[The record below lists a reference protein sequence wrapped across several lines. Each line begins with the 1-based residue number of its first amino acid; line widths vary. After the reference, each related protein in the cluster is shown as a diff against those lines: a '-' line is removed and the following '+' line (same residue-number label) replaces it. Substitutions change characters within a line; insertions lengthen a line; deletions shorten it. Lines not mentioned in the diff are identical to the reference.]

1 MGGIFIYYFDFLSVG
16 IDVASKISWAR
27 IVRPDHKPIG
37 KPIKIDHQSIESLE
51 FLVDEIK
58 KAEEQNDLKARILL
72 ESTGVYHIPLYYYL
86 KESGFEVL
94 ILNPLIT
101 DSNKNQGI
109 RKVKSDKTDA
119 LRIAKTAFTYEL
131 KQSLIPSEVV
141 LNIRSLIRDYHKYAD
156 LKTQHVNKL
165 IKALCLVFPQYPSV
179 FSHVTGKTA
188 LAILEV
194 YKTPQNILSIS
205 RVELVD
211 FIAKTSRTGL
221 DASNKTYEK
230 LISAAK
236 LALTFSHQLDASY
249 FAVQMEIEMIRIFE
263 SKKEKLLDRVLAH
276 MAENEEERFVQEIEL
291 LQTIPGIGF
300 ISAVSIMS
308 EIGDFSAFDKPKQ
321 LVAYFGL
328 DPVVKESG
336 NFKAT
341 QTRLSKRGS
350 RIARRVLFR
359 VVLACIRKKRN
370 GEATNPVLRAYYDQK
385 LISKAKKTAIGA
397 IMRKVTNIVFA
408 VLRDQQPFVLKT
420 ATQHIQE
427 HNKAL
432 GIAA

>member
-1 MGGIFIYYFDFLSVG
+1 MGGIYIYYFDFISVG
-16 IDVASKISWAR
+16 IDVASEISWAR

-37 KPIKIDHQSIESLE
+37 KPIKIDHKSIESLDFFVE
-51 FLVDEIK
+51 QIK
-58 KAEEQNDLKARILL
+58 KAEEQNDLKARILM

-86 KESGFEVL
+86 MELGFEVL
-94 ILNPLIT
+94 IINPLIT

-131 KQSLIPSEVV
+131 KQSLIPSDTV

-165 IKALCLVFPQYPSV
+165 IKSLCLVFPQYPSV
-179 FSHVTGKTA
+179 FSKVTGKTS

-194 YKTPQNILSIS
+194 YETPQNIVNTP
-205 RVELVD
+205 RNELVT
-211 FIAKTSRTGL
+211 FIARVGRRGL
-221 DASNKTYEK
+221 EAANKTYEK
-230 LISAAK
+230 LINAAQ
-236 LALTFSHQLDASY
+236 LALVFSHQLEASY
-249 FAVQMEIEMIRIFE
+249 FSVQMEIEMIRIFD
-263 SKKEKLLDRVLAH
+263 SKKEMLLDRVLAN
-276 MAENEEERFVQEIEL
+276 MSENQDESFVQQIEL
-291 LQTIPGIGF
+291 IQSIPGVGF
-300 ISAVSIMS
+300 ISAVSIMT

-328 DPVVKESG
+328 DPIVKESG

-341 QTRLSKRGS
+341 QTRMSKRGS

-370 GEATNPVLRAYYDQK
+370 GEGTNPVLRAYYDQK

-397 IMRKVTNIVFA
+397 IMRKVTNIIFA
-408 VLRDQQPFVLKT
+408 VLRDRQPFVLKT
-420 ATQHIQE
+420 ANEHILE
-427 HNKAL
+427 HNRAL
-432 GIAA
+432 SIAA